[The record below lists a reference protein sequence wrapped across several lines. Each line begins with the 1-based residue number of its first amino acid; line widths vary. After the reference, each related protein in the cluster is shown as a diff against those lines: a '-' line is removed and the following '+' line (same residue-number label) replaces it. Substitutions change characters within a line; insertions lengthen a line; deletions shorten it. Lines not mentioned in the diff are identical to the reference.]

1 MRAPSF
7 SLSTRYNIPSDVAM
21 KPGPGAY
28 MPEKVLTLL
37 IIMLDEIKNT
47 KLFDSNALFRLTP
60 RTTNLNIVLVS
71 NIPCTCLGQGHCP
84 EKKHVHYHTNILQL
98 P

>member
-47 KLFDSNALFRLTP
+47 KLILM
-60 RTTNLNIVLVS
+60 
-71 NIPCTCLGQGHCP
+71 HCSD
-84 EKKHVHYHTNILQL
+84 
-98 P
+98 